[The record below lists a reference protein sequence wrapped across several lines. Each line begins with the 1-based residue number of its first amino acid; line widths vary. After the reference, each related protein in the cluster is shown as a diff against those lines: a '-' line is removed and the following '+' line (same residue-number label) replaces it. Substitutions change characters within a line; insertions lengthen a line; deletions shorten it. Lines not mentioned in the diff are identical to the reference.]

1 MCLKSSDFTGLKS
14 QSDINV
20 TSRARRNVLVRSNAA
35 ACDAGDGN
43 KGHTHLRV
51 EVADKQDADASGQRR
66 ESHPGSPG
74 EGERGQGPRQSRD
87 RHTCRGEEH

>member
-1 MCLKSSDFTGLKS
+1 MCLKSSNFTDLKS

-20 TSRARRNVLVRSNAA
+20 TSRAQRNVLVMSNAA
-35 ACDAGDGN
+35 AYDTGDGN
-43 KGHTHLRV
+43 KGRTHLRV
-51 EVADKQDADASGQRR
+51 EVADKQDADANGQRR

-74 EGERGQGPRQSRD
+74 EGERGQGSRQSGD